1 MISPQL
7 SGEIQRLCFAAI
19 VPGSYCW
26 QHIAIWLCTWM
37 LDRQDSIVW
46 SGQTW
51 WLLVFLEVFSLCRH
65 VRPDFALPYEKC
77 TEHEPTCCTKQYSLS
92 PSHFSRVH
100 MINTNCSLV
109 LIVALALHF
118 GVPDTCYTH
127 SLWQKLKFL
136 HLPLMILFLYSL
148 LQSCTPFSC
157 NLILPLPAWEKG
169 WVITW
174 GLRAGWLPLIE

>member
-65 VRPDFALPYEKC
+65 VRPDFALPYEKMYW
-77 TEHEPTCCTKQYSLS
+77 TWTYMLYKQYSLS

-109 LIVALALHF
+109 FICSSHAPLWCPRHLLHTSSLAETEVSPSSSYDF
-118 GVPDTCYTH
+118 I
-127 SLWQKLKFL
+127 SLF
-136 HLPLMILFLYSL
+136 PPSILYPVL
-148 LQSCTPFSC
+148 L
-157 NLILPLPAWEKG
+157 
-169 WVITW
+169 
-174 GLRAGWLPLIE
+174 